1 MKKSV
6 FVVLIL
12 AWCSCIAAGQNDE
25 LFRRA
30 LSEQNENRWHEI
42 SDRFGKKDSEDWD
55 RMYSSWLWQQ
65 IEARIVSPDIQ
76 RFSDQLSEQAIRLTR
91 GTAGQENMSDIL
103 ASWRSSGETSLQN
116 LYQSWEEAAGAVYA
130 QMAAALP
137 DDAQTQVATF
147 S

>member
-30 LSEQNENRWHEI
+30 LSEQSDNRWREI
-42 SDRFGKKDSEDWD
+42 SDRFGKKD
-55 RMYSSWLWQQ
+55 
-65 IEARIVSPDIQ
+65 
-76 RFSDQLSEQAIRLTR
+76 
-91 GTAGQENMSDIL
+91 
-103 ASWRSSGETSLQN
+103 
-116 LYQSWEEAAGAVYA
+116 EEAWEKGYSERIWN
-130 QMAAALP
+130 QISEKLI
-137 DDAQTQVATF
+137 